1 MSKASRE
8 RIEWVGAVERAVV
21 PLVETASGDRY
32 GLPPLPNADYRAL
45 AAAAKNDANA
55 RTAFDLFVIKL
66 NRDVTEMVELLS
78 RHPAIEPNAT
88 GASEELATF
97 VEMPSKGFRLE
108 LRDLARHL
116 TRSAIMRGCRAA
128 VTHLERFLT
137 LSAEGSVPGYEIT
150 VFRGLSMEDEVE
162 VAAGIEIVSYKRAAE
177 RGLVRNEPPGPAND
191 MPDYAGM
198 NALVLAREMTWGPC
212 LVPPKTSR
220 NMGSN
225 VVPTFTWFDR
235 HQSGVLFDLL
245 TIVTSH
251 RIQVLSVL
259 TCAPEFV
266 DVNPN
271 FGPGSSTGFLHS
283 DHWSKK
289 DLTRNEIE
297 DLRSRLHGWSRFDA
311 DKRATLELAVSRLA
325 AATQRGRGRLGIQ
338 DRILDVAIALEVM
351 YQLVRS
357 GRYTLTTRASHFLAD
372 QTDERLRVAN
382 RAGALYK
389 TRNDIVHGNVE
400 QTKEKHAKMAATA
413 EDGTDLARETLWKL
427 LDQGA
432 FPEWERLIMS

>member
-1 MSKASRE
+1 MTTASPE
-8 RIEWVGAVERAVV
+8 RIDWIGAVEHALA
-21 PLVETASGDRY
+21 PLVETATGHRF
-32 GLPPLPNADYRAL
+32 GLPPLPNGDYRAL
-45 AAAAKNDANA
+45 AATAKIDPDA
-55 RTAFDLFVIKL
+55 RTNFYLFVIKL
-66 NRDVTEMVELLS
+66 NRDPSEMVELLS
-78 RHPAIEPNAT
+78 RHPAIEPNAA
-88 GASEELATF
+88 GVGEELATF

-116 TRSAIMRGCRAA
+116 TRSAVMRGCHAA
-128 VTHLERFLT
+128 VTQLERFLT
-137 LSAEGSVPGYEIT
+137 LSTEGRVPGYEIT
-150 VFRGLSMEDEVE
+150 VFRGLLMEGEV
-162 VAAGIEIVSYKRAAE
+162 GIAPGLDIVSYTRAAE

-198 NALVLAREMTWGPC
+198 GALVLAREMTWDPC

-225 VVPTFTWFDR
+225 VEPTFTWFDG

-266 DVNPN
+266 DIDPN

-283 DHWSKK
+283 DHCSKK
-289 DLTRNEIE
+289 DLTRNGTE
-297 DLRSRLHGWSRFDA
+297 DLRSRLHGWTQFDT

-325 AATQRGRGRLGIQ
+325 TATQRDSWRLGIQ

-351 YQLVRS
+351 YQLGRS
-357 GRYTLTTRASHFLAD
+357 GRYTLTTRAGHFLAD
-372 QTDERLRVAN
+372 QTNERLRVAN

-389 TRNDIVHGNVE
+389 TGNAIVHGNVE
-400 QTKEKHAKMAATA
+400 QTREEHAKMAATA
-413 EDGTDLARETLWKL
+413 EDGTDLARETLWRL

-432 FPEWERLIMS
+432 FPDWERLIMS